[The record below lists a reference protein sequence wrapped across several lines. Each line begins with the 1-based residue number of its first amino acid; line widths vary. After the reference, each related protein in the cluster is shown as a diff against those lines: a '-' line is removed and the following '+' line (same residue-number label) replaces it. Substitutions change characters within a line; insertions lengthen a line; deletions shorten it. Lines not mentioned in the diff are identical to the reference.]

1 MVADPRRLAVHI
13 NDKLAHIMMLC
24 CCDGFGEHG
33 AVATPFCRRPRILRL
48 RKGFA
53 SLRRS
58 KDNDYN
64 GQNII
69 AHLAMATEVAS

>member
-13 NDKLAHIMMLC
+13 DDKLAHIMMLC

-53 SLRRS
+53 LFV
-58 KDNDYN
+58 
-64 GQNII
+64 GQRITTI
-69 AHLAMATEVAS
+69 MGGT